1 MAVFDPALYTI
12 RGSNAITVLYL
23 YPLPL
28 VPAALE
34 QLREARIFTMFELC
48 SAHNL
53 GRIREGDK
61 WKTTFHTTKGHY
73 DYLVIPYGLTNVPA
87 VFQAFINEIP
97 KDLIWRYVIAY
108 IDDILIYSTSYDD
121 HVHHV
126 RIVLTR
132 LLHHRDS
139 ITFLGYVISQ
149 RGVEMDSSK
158 VRAVIPRDV
167 ADYVESCATCAQ
179 SRISRQLPAG
189 LLVPLPVPR
198 RPWFHMAIDFVTNLP
213 DSGGHNTVL
222 VAIEQF
228 SKACHLVPLKGLPT
242 AMESATIM
250 FNQGFRIY
258 GLPEDIVS
266 DREPSDVLAVDDWS
280 RHSQEVWE
288 RAHVRLQ
295 RAIQQQCIRR
305 RHPHPRFQVGQ
316 QDDAQPSNEPPLDI
330 DGYPAYCVN
339 ILHRNQLKYLVYYE
353 GYGPEEYSWVDA
365 DNVLNPFLVE
375 EFHRRH
381 PNRPAPQPRGS

>member
-1 MAVFDPALYTI
+1 
-12 RGSNAITVLYL
+12 
-23 YPLPL
+23 
-28 VPAALE
+28 
-34 QLREARIFTMFELC
+34 MFELC

-158 VRAVIPRDV
+158 DV

-266 DREPSDVLAVDDWS
+266 DRGSHFTNRVWRAFCTHLGINISLSSSDGASSSHGRSEPSDVLAVDDWS

-305 RHPHPRFQVGQ
+305 RHPHPRF

-381 PNRPAPQPRGS
+381 PNRPAPQPRGSRSRTA